1 MLRFAYYIPLF
12 FICLQLYSQDVQD
25 YSPLKSKGII
35 PKDFLSDYVNSD
47 KRDFQGLK
55 RQEKFYRQNVY
66 FLQSLLSSGK
76 VLFGDTVTQYIN
88 YLADVILQNDP
99 DTRKELRFYAARIPY
114 SNAYCAEN
122 GIVLVNIG
130 LLAKV
135 ENEAQLAFI
144 ICHEISHYKANHR
157 LQLYNDDRKDIRKL
171 RPEEL
176 LLSQN
181 LYSQQLEL
189 EADSMGFALYL
200 GTPFEPQ
207 AALGAFAITEVPE
220 LIFPKLHINQEWTN
234 KLPSDKLAIIANL
247 SEKSSHPSS
256 LERQENIKRFLIKKS
271 AKQNVFLNR
280 QRFDYIQKLCR
291 FDMCGYQVERQM
303 YEYAIENAMALNQ
316 YYKIESKYLNKVIT
330 YSWYGLCKF
339 INAARFWEIHQDYQN
354 VEGGDFATLCA
365 YTELMPRL
373 DFVINVI
380 EYVKSQRKI
389 LDSNWLINIQKDLYK
404 EIGKYYVSDITPE
417 GNITFSNEPGN
428 RDIIQI
434 PDTDFI
440 PIITA
445 AYFEKKNAQLPPKK
459 KNTHNSNTQRE
470 RLFKGFNLGIDT
482 IVFVEPSYQR
492 FDLRHGKEEEL
503 EVSTAMQIGMIQKIK
518 EYAAAQNLH
527 AYLLHSS
534 ELQASRCDYFN
545 RLTLL
550 TDWMTEKSG
559 LKDLGMLTFRHE
571 ELQSLVERYNTPY
584 FAWIGGRHILHKRN
598 FKPSFLLDNMFSFPF
613 TNVSEE
619 TFFYLFVYNLQ
630 TEQYLV
636 LYPRYVRMNDRPEV
650 FHSIIYDM
658 IFQIIQRE
666 KKKK

>member
-1 MLRFAYYIPLF
+1 M
-12 FICLQLYSQDVQD
+12 
-25 YSPLKSKGII
+25 KSKGII
-35 PKDFLSDYVNSD
+35 PKDFLSDYVNLD
-47 KRDFQGLK
+47 RGDFHVLK
-55 RQEKFYRQNVY
+55 RQEKFYRQNAY
-66 FLQSLLSSGK
+66 FLQRLLSSGK
-76 VLFGDTVTQYIN
+76 VLFGDTATQYIN

-99 DTRKELRFYAARIPY
+99 ETRAKLRFYAARIPY

-157 LQLYNDDRKDIRKL
+157 LKLYNDGKKDLRNL
-171 RPEEL
+171 RPEEQ

-200 GTPFEPQ
+200 ATPFEPQ
-207 AALGAFAITEVPE
+207 AALGAYAITEIPE
-220 LIFPKLHINQEWTN
+220 LIFPNLTLNQAW
-234 KLPSDKLAIIANL
+234 KSRLPSDKFVTINSI
-247 SEKSSHPSS
+247 SEPPSHPTN
-256 LERQENIKRFLIKKS
+256 LERQENIKRFLKKKS
-271 AKQNVFLNR
+271 AKQTVFLNR
-280 QRFDYIQKLCR
+280 QRFDYIQKICR

-303 YEYAIENAMALNQ
+303 YEYAIDNAMALQQ
-316 YYKIESKYLNKVIT
+316 YYKVESAYLDKIIT

-354 VEGGDFATLCA
+354 VQGADFAALCA
-365 YTELMPRL
+365 YTELMPRF
-373 DFVINVI
+373 DFVMNVI
-380 EYVKSQRKI
+380 EHVMEQRKKA
-389 LDSNWLINIQKDLYK
+389 DSDWLIHIQKDLYK
-404 EIGKYYVSDITPE
+404 EIGKYYVTDITPE
-417 GNITFSNEPGN
+417 GNITFSKELGN
-428 RDIIQI
+428 RDIVQI
-434 PDTDFI
+434 PDSAFI

-445 AYFEKKNAQLPPKK
+445 AYFEKKNALATANK
-459 KNTHNSNTQRE
+459 KNLRNTKMQRE
-470 RLFKGFNLGIDT
+470 RLFQGFNLGIDT
-482 IVFVEPSYQR
+482 LVFVEPSYQR
-492 FDLRHGKEEEL
+492 LDMRHGKEEEL

-527 AYLLHSS
+527 TYLLHSS
-534 ELQASRCDYFN
+534 ELQGSRCDYFN

-550 TDWMTEKSG
+550 NDWMTEKSG
-559 LKDLGMLTFRHE
+559 LKDLAMLTFRHE
-571 ELQSLVERYNTPY
+571 DLQGLIERYNTPY

-598 FKPSFLLDNMFSFPF
+598 FKPSLLLDNMLSFPF
-613 TNVSEE
+613 TNIRAE
-619 TFFYLFVYNLQ
+619 TFFYLFVYDLQ

-658 IFQIIQRE
+658 IFQIKQ
-666 KKKK
+666 KHVLD